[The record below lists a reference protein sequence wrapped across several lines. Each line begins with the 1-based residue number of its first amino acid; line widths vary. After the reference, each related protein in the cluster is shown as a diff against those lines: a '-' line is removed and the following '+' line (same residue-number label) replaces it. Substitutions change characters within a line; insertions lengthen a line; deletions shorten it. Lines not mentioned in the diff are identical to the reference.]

1 MKILKLSFKS
11 VALLAGGYTLAW
23 TVILAGVS
31 LKGAVST
38 ILLYLAVLVVMK
50 LEMKR
55 RGIIDRKRECNQYTL
70 KIELEHDEMTSR
82 NLKFEKW
89 QRTGVF

>member
-1 MKILKLSFKS
+1 MKKLKLSFKS

-31 LKGAVST
+31 IKGAVFT
-38 ILLYLAVLVVMK
+38 ILLYLALLAVTK

-55 RGIIDRKRECNQYTL
+55 REIIDRKRERNRYAG